1 MDFWGLFRR
10 KKLKAET
17 IPIVAEE
24 IIISPK
30 LSSLHP
36 LMQEEYWMGQ
46 LKAML
51 NLVPMSGGAM
61 AQEVQNFL
69 DYRTMELFR
78 NFVAFV
84 MELIDTTEEERKE
97 FADEVAEKANDSSG
111 NVIVNMV
118 DRLDNIHKQK
128 VFANLSK
135 ARINKEISIDVFFRL
150 HSILVRIPYVDLELL
165 SKYSKPYYDHAGDS
179 ELLFATGALKLASIS
194 SGEENLYVLSHL
206 GESLLEFGLKK
217 KVDVEREKGTQ
228 MDVSGAVLDDK
239 ELGNV
244 INDKAEG
251 IVKDA
256 LTIHVLK

>member
-1 MDFWGLFRR
+1 MKFLSFFRR
-10 KKLKAET
+10 KKLKTES
-17 IPIVAEE
+17 IPVVAEE
-24 IIISPK
+24 IITSPK

-36 LMQEEYWMGQ
+36 LSQEKCWTGQ
-46 LKAML
+46 FKAML
-51 NLVPMSGGAM
+51 NLIPVVGGTM
-61 AQEVQNFL
+61 AQEVQNFQ

-84 MELIDTTEEERKE
+84 MEMIDTTEEERKE

-118 DRLDNIHKQK
+118 DKLDSIHKQK

-135 ARINKEISIDVFFRL
+135 ARINKELSIEDFFRI
-150 HSILVRIPYVDLELL
+150 HSILVRIPYVDLESL
-165 SKYSKPYYDHAGDS
+165 SKYSKPYYDYDGDS

-194 SGEENLYVLSHL
+194 SDKENLYVLSHL

-217 KVDVEREKGTQ
+217 KVDVDREKGMQ

-239 ELGNV
+239 EIGDS
-244 INDKAEG
+244 ISERAGK
-251 IVKDA
+251 IVDDA
-256 LTIHVLK
+256 MTFQML

>member
-1 MDFWGLFRR
+1 MGIWGLFRR
-10 KKLKAET
+10 KKIKVED
-17 IPIVAEE
+17 IPEVAEE
-24 IIISPK
+24 IITSPK

-46 LKAML
+46 FKAML
-51 NLVPMSGGAM
+51 NLVPVSGGAM
-61 AQEVQNFL
+61 AQEVQNFQ

-84 MELIDTTEEERKE
+84 MEMIDTTQEERKE
-97 FADEVAEKANDSSG
+97 FADEVADKAKDSSD

-128 VFANLSK
+128 IFANLSK
-135 ARINKEISIDVFFRL
+135 ARINKELSIEDFFRL
-150 HSILVRIPYVDLELL
+150 HSILVRIPYVDLESL

-194 SGEENLYVLSHL
+194 SDEENLYVLSHL

-217 KVDVEREKGTQ
+217 KVEVEREKGTQ

-239 ELGNV
+239 NLAAS
-244 INDKAEG
+244 IKDKATET
-251 IVKDA
+251 VNDA
-256 LTIHVLK
+256 LEFQIL